1 MALKDDVTWPV
12 VTVIACLCLLA
23 AVMCAG
29 LTVQYVASHP
39 YVVRF
44 EMDYNTLEAVK
55 SINWTAVTCGGA

>member
-12 VTVIACLCLLA
+12 VALIAALCLLA
-23 AVMCAG
+23 AVMWVG
-29 LTVQYVASHP
+29 LSAQLIASHP